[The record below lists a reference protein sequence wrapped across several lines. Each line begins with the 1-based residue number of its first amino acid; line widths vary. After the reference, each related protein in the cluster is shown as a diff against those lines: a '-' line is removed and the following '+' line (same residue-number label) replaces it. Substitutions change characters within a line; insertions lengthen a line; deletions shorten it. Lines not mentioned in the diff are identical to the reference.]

1 MNVNELKVLICDD
14 SILIRKKMKDVLAS
28 VGVGTILEAA
38 NGQEAVDQYKAN
50 NPHIVFMDIVMPV
63 KTGIEALTE
72 IKRLDPSAKVIMAS
86 SVGTQSHLKTAIE
99 AGAFDFIQKPIEN
112 EQLIKIINTMTKK

>member
-28 VGVGTILEAA
+28 AGVGTILEAA

-50 NPHIVFMDIVMPV
+50 APHLVFMDIVMPV
-63 KTGIEALTE
+63 KTGIEALAE
-72 IKRLDPSAKVIMAS
+72 IKQLDPSAKIIMAS

-99 AGAFDFIQKPIEN
+99 AGAYDFIQKPIEN